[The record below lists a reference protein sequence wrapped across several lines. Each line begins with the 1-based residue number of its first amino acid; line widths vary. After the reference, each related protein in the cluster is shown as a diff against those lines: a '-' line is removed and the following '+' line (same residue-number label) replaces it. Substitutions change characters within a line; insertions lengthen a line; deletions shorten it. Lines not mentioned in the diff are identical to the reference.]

1 VSEQFTKGQSKIT
14 DGIRGATDG
23 LTHHSNTSRSVSSC
37 KRMLVRQLRILVNE
51 EANHRQVA
59 GHLLG
64 ILRRESLQLRA
75 YANLDIFVSNLIRN

>member
-1 VSEQFTKGQSKIT
+1 
-14 DGIRGATDG
+14 
-23 LTHHSNTSRSVSSC
+23 
-37 KRMLVRQLRILVNE
+37 MLVRQLRILVNE